1 MELWDIIFSKDNGLF
16 VMKIIFGWV
25 INGLID
31 IVLENGIF
39 NIFVMVNCIDV
50 RLEEQI
56 RYQFNYDFCEWVI
69 DDVLE
74 LLKEDKIFLEL
85 VKKLVYFEDGYYII
99 DLFFK
104 FKIVIMFNNRK

>member
-1 MELWDIIFSKDNGLF
+1 MYLSDIYIDRILIDSDIGLLIGVNVFKVMELWDIIFSKDNGLF

-50 RLEEQI
+50 RLEE
-56 RYQFNYDFCEWVI
+56 
-69 DDVLE
+69 
-74 LLKEDKIFLEL
+74 
-85 VKKLVYFEDGYYII
+85 
-99 DLFFK
+99 
-104 FKIVIMFNNRK
+104 